1 MPVLS
6 LPVYLR
12 RAVSMERTENFA
24 ENALTLLMITVR
36 RRMAIHFFS
45 FFIYIMYHWNA
56 YAMSFH
62 LLTAPMPTLMGSW
75 FFQWVIVYTGT
86 WFYRRRRLATVVVGG
101 WVDCVDFNVFFKKT
115 NRNPTPFHNTTI
127 GCAWSVRAT
136 HSSDLRPLLQPAT

>member
-56 YAMSFH
+56 YAMTFH
-62 LLTAPMPTLMGSW
+62 LLTAPMPTLMGS
-75 FFQWVIVYTGT
+75 
-86 WFYRRRRLATVVVGG
+86 
-101 WVDCVDFNVFFKKT
+101 
-115 NRNPTPFHNTTI
+115 
-127 GCAWSVRAT
+127 
-136 HSSDLRPLLQPAT
+136 